1 MAHISLNDVSKVN
14 SESKMWHCVMVSGFP
29 FILMQFFLCYP
40 IRCHIL
46 ITSALELTF
55 TCLFFLQNYF
65 GTIFGTYCGFW
76 KKVFHRAPANP
87 WIRAQQN
94 LQKEMW
100 VLWRVRSAC
109 TAAGRCRFGS
119 LATHRTNVNTL
130 IRLHGCTGWSKSAG
144 HTCNFLSDRLCSGS
158 DCRAMESSS
167 DMLHNKHWWEQ
178 NGCAFYAISLVSS
191 PGLHQAGRV

>member
-1 MAHISLNDVSKVN
+1 MSKYLFHEKN
-14 SESKMWHCVMVSGFP
+14 AIKCYYD
-29 FILMQFFLCYP
+29 FLFVLFNV
-40 IRCHIL
+40 HVFV
-46 ITSALELTF
+46 ITSLLS
-55 TCLFFLQNYF
+55 L
-65 GTIFGTYCGFW
+65 FGTYCGFW

-109 TAAGRCRFGS
+109 TAASRCRFGS